1 MWRWKRGGADESDV
15 QSKAPLSMMMML
27 TILAPIGET
36 TSIETASSSLLQQQL
51 VWMMVILNDA
61 CERKCIDCDGADSD
75 VLLGLTR

>member
-1 MWRWKRGGADESDV
+1 
-15 QSKAPLSMMMML
+15 
-27 TILAPIGET
+27 
-36 TSIETASSSLLQQQL
+36 LLQQQL